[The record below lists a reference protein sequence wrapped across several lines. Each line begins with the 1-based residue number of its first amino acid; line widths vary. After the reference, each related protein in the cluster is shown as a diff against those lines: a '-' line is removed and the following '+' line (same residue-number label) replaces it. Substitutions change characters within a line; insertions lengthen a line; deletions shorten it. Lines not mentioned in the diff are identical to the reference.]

1 MGAAETILRCDG
13 CGLPAS
19 AEHIAARLE
28 RLELVT
34 RFRPFHINLLFVAL
48 QPSMKL
54 EDDFYRSPESAPVL
68 DSLAEALQL
77 STSEEV
83 GVPSGEAH
91 QAGGARLIEYQRR
104 GFYLA
109 YVAECPLPVSS
120 DKPQV
125 GENWDTA
132 ELLRRLAPTL
142 VKRIQFNYK
151 PKQVALLGTELHP
164 LVEMLKQ
171 AGLGANLLLDGEA
184 PLALPN
190 PGDGA
195 SLARF
200 RACLGIGTTRAA
212 SSSGM

>member
-48 QPSMKL
+48 QPSINL

-83 GVPSGEAH
+83 VVRSGDDH
-91 QAGGARLIEYQRR
+91 QARRARLIEFQRR
-104 GFYLA
+104 GYHLA
-109 YVAECPLPVSS
+109 YVSECLLPAGS
-120 DKPQV
+120 DSAQA
-125 GENWDTA
+125 GSRRDTA
-132 ELLRRLAPTL
+132 GVLRRLAPTL
-142 VKRIQFNYK
+142 VKRFQFNYK
-151 PKQVALLGTELHP
+151 PKHIALLGTELHP
-164 LVEMLKQ
+164 LVELLKR
-171 AGLGANLLLDGEA
+171 AGMGANLLLDGEA
-184 PLALPN
+184 PLALPSV
-190 PGDGA
+190 GDVA
-195 SLARF
+195 SMARF
-200 RACLGIGTTRAA
+200 RSHLGIGTPRAA
-212 SSSGM
+212 PSSGM